1 MTQDTRLVHC
11 YDLASFVTAIEQA
24 VKDGYNLDLK
34 NVEHYPQ
41 QIGFQFIATM
51 LKQDSSLEQEVQEV
65 KQEVVEAEK
74 VSEPEQQEVQET
86 PEVVEPDAPTPVVE
100 AKKPGRPAK
109 GK

>member
-74 VSEPEQQEVQET
+74 VPEPEKQEA
-86 PEVVEPDAPTPVVE
+86 PEVVEPEAPAPVVE
-100 AKKPGRPAK
+100 VKKPGRPAK